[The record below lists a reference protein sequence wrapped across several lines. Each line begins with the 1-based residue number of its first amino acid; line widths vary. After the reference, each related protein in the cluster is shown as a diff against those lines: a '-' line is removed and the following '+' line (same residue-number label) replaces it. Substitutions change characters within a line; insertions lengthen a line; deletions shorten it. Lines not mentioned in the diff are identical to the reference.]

1 MKKSWFNNSY
11 KYIFCCVIVFSKKAD
26 AIPLKDHE
34 QDTAAKAFSKILD
47 NMGIP
52 KTIYSDQGSEL
63 KNSTFQKL
71 LDKHNIQIIFTLGH
85 APFVEVFNRTLKTMM
100 MKYMK
105 LTNTDNWSKMIGPCL
120 DSYNST
126 KHSATG
132 VAPNDVNSS
141 NQVAIQ
147 RRLYEKSKKG
157 HYPPV
162 QIGDSVRVPVT
173 HKQHKGFLD
182 HWTEEISQVQSKSH
196 GLYMVDNV
204 LHPRKDVQIVKG
216 VVIKPPTKTK
226 AQQNKNDI
234 QNQVGKAQDNP
245 DVKDL
250 VGKRTKKA
258 TQQALNSGITTRS
271 SGYSLRSKK

>member
-1 MKKSWFNNSY
+1 M
-11 KYIFCCVIVFSKKAD
+11 FSKKAD
-26 AIPLKDHE
+26 AIPLKDRE
-34 QDTAAKAFSKILD
+34 EDTTTNAFFKILD
-47 NMGIP
+47 NKGIP
-52 KTIYSDQGSEL
+52 KTIYQDQGSEF

-71 LDKHNIQIIFTLGH
+71 LDKHNIQIILALGH

-105 LTNTDNWSKMIGPCL
+105 LTNTDNWSKIIGPCL
-120 DSYNST
+120 DAYNST

-132 VAPNDVNSS
+132 VAPNDVNKD

-157 HYPPV
+157 HYPLV
-162 QIGDSVRVPVT
+162 QIGDSVRVPVI

-182 HWTEEISQVQSKSH
+182 HWTEEISSVEAKGH
-196 GLYMVDNV
+196 GLYKVDGV
-204 LHPRKDVQIVKG
+204 FHPRKDVQLVKG

-250 VGKRTKKA
+250 AGKRTKKA
-258 TQQALNSGITTRS
+258 TQQALNSGITTRN